1 MFIEYGQNSVAY
13 KFLVVKSDHN
23 VIEGVFPMKV
33 TVKPVPHSISESE
46 SNDNLEVELRRS
58 KRARKETNQMDSTPS

>member
-23 VIEGVFPMKV
+23 VIEV